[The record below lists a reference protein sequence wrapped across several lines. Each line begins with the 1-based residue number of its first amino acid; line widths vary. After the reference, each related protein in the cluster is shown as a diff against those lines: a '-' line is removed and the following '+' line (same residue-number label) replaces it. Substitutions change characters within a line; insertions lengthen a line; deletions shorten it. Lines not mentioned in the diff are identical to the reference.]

1 MNVKSL
7 VKRNYK
13 KQPEIDFPDYKSSI
27 FRAPKNKKISIP
39 SNNSE
44 IFGPIF
50 NQKIIGKLDN
60 DLTLNSSKNKMSPIG
75 HKIIV
80 YGTVIDQFSNP
91 IKGALIEIWQAN
103 AAGKYLHQDDI
114 NPAPIDPNFSGCG
127 RSLTSSDGSY
137 EFLTIQ
143 PGPYPYPNRGI
154 EWRPMHIHFSIFG
167 KSFGQRLIT
176 QMYF

>member
-27 FRAPKNKKISIP
+27 FRAPKKKKISIQ

-44 IFGPIF
+44 VFGPIF
-50 NQKIIGKLDN
+50 NKKIIGKLDN
-60 DLTLNSSKNKMSPIG
+60 DLTLNFSKKKMSPLG

-80 YGTVIDQFSNP
+80 HGTVSDQFSNP

-103 AAGKYLHQDDI
+103 AAGKY
-114 NPAPIDPNFSGCG
+114 
-127 RSLTSSDGSY
+127 
-137 EFLTIQ
+137 
-143 PGPYPYPNRGI
+143 
-154 EWRPMHIHFSIFG
+154 
-167 KSFGQRLIT
+167 
-176 QMYF
+176 

>member
-39 SNNSE
+39 SNLE

-50 NQKIIGKLDN
+50 NKKIIGKFDN
-60 DLTLNSSKNKMSPIG
+60 DLTLNFSKNKMSPLG

-80 YGTVIDQFSNP
+80 HGTVS
-91 IKGALIEIWQAN
+91 EI
-103 AAGKYLHQDDI
+103 
-114 NPAPIDPNFSGCG
+114 G
-127 RSLTSSDGSY
+127 RA
-137 EFLTIQ
+137 
-143 PGPYPYPNRGI
+143 
-154 EWRPMHIHFSIFG
+154 HV
-167 KSFGQRLIT
+167 
-176 QMYF
+176 